1 MESQFVYVVIIKDY
15 DDHSKQHV
23 TRVFYKQENAEKF
36 IEESKQDLKRM
47 DKLLHTESHVDFEI
61 KSALIE

>member
-15 DDHSKQHV
+15 DDHSKQNV

-47 DKLLHTESHVDFEI
+47 DELLHTESHVDFEI